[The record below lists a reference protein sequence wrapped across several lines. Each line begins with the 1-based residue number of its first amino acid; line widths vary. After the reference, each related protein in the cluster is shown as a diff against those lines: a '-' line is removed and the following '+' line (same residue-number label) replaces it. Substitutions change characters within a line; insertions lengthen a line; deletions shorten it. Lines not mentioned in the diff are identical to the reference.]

1 MTTNQRRA
9 AVTHLTETYPV
20 SERHACRLVRLARSR
35 WQHTPQPPNDAALV
49 AALQAAA
56 AERPRCGYRRL
67 HVVLKRAGWRVN
79 HKRVRRVYRAANLQL
94 RRKRRR
100 RKLVAVTR
108 VPRLAAIG
116 VNRQW
121 TIDFISDE
129 LANGRR
135 FRTLSVVDEH
145 TRECLALRPD
155 VSLPSATVVRVLSEI
170 AEVRGR
176 PERIMLDNGPEMI
189 ARVLDAWAYEQGIAL
204 TFSRPGKPVDNCF
217 VESFHDKFRDECLSV
232 HWFLTLAEARE
243 RIEGWRVDDNTARP
257 HSSLGGRT
265 PSEYADEQ
273 REIEKAEE
281 LESLTISPA

>member
-1 MTTNQRRA
+1 
-9 AVTHLTETYPV
+9 
-20 SERHACRLVRLARSR
+20 
-35 WQHTPQPPNDAALV
+35 
-49 AALQAAA
+49 
-56 AERPRCGYRRL
+56 
-67 HVVLKRAGWRVN
+67 
-79 HKRVRRVYRAANLQL
+79 
-94 RRKRRR
+94 
-100 RKLVAVTR
+100 
-108 VPRLAAIG
+108 VPRPVAIG

-129 LANGRR
+129 LASGRR

-145 TRECLALRPD
+145 TRECLALWPD
-155 VSLPSATVVRVLSEI
+155 VSLPSATVVRVLGEI
-170 AEVRGR
+170 VELRGR

-232 HWFLTLAEARE
+232 HWFLTLAEARAL
-243 RIEGWRVDDNTARP
+243 IESWRQDYNTVRP

-273 REIEKAEE
+273 REKEEEEGTE
-281 LESLTISPA
+281 LESLDISPA